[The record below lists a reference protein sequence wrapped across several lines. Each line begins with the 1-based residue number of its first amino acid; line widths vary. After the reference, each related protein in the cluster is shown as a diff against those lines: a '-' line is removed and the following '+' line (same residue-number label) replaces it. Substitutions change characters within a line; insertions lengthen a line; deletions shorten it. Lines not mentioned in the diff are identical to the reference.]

1 MQLRQS
7 ALRSVERVSN
17 RWPVMRDFVLVLVII
32 SAAIALLRTTT
43 DANLPI
49 PIVSV
54 VWHLATDLI
63 NLACQAA
70 GFSSTAATLA
80 SVSAL
85 PVGAPEPSLARDAA
99 LTGLTLLV
107 AAAVALNLWLLRRL
121 VRKVAWHHPH
131 RRS

>member
-1 MQLRQS
+1 
-7 ALRSVERVSN
+7 
-17 RWPVMRDFVLVLVII
+17 MRDFVLVLVII